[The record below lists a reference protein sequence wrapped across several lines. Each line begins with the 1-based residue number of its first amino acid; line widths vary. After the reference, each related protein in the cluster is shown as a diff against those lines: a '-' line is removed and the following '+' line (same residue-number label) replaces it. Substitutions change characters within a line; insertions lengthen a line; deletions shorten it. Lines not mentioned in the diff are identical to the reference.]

1 MHYIVTPND
10 TINTA
15 NSFGL
20 RHPKKVSTLLEAA
33 AALDQAN
40 AEAPGWDGVLDPKK
54 VASVV
59 RANAEHTVTTGQALT
74 DASNQARQKIAYA
87 VTAAVT
93 ENLDEYLD
101 QLEERFRDAAEE
113 YTEAVQI
120 LPREFN
126 SEDVTRWETGMFD
139 AYARAK
145 QANATIEATKQWLLN
160 LGRVVRDERF
170 NPDFSSE
177 FLILAPEALE
187 GYVSIQTANGT
198 TTDPALSAVNPVRLK
213 AVKDGIPLSI
223 SLPSEVDESVQQFE
237 EERQALSVKDTQALR
252 ARAEAY

>member
-1 MHYIVTPND
+1 MHYMVTPND
-10 TINTA
+10 TINVT
-15 NSFGL
+15 NGFGL

-40 AEAPGWDGVLDPKK
+40 TEAPGWDGVLDPKK

-87 VTAAVT
+87 VTEAVT

-101 QLEERFRDAAEE
+101 QLEERFRNAAEE
-113 YTEAVQI
+113 YTKAAQE

-126 SEDVTRWETGMFD
+126 SEDVTRWEPGVFD

-145 QANATIEATKQWLLN
+145 QANGTIEATKQWLLN
-160 LGRVVRDERF
+160 LGRVVRTEKFDPRH
-170 NPDFSSE
+170 SSE
-177 FLILAPEALE
+177 FLVLSPEALE
-187 GYVSIQTANGT
+187 GYVSIQTANGS
-198 TTDPALSAVNPVRLK
+198 TTDPALRAVNPVRLK
-213 AVKDGIPLSI
+213 AVKDGIPLSV
-223 SLPSEVDESVQQFE
+223 SLPSEVKESIKQFE
-237 EERQALSVKDTQALR
+237 SQRQALSQQESIELR
-252 ARAEAY
+252 NRAKAY